1 MRRTPIVGSLAVA
14 ALLVA
19 AFSLPAPAEARG
31 RHGAVYVGAGFGGF
45 YGWGPYWGW
54 GAPYWGWGWGWGPG
68 PYSYGGGPALLGY
81 AMMAGM
87 GGLDVDAKPNRAE
100 VWVDGKFVADARDLD
115 GDPSYLW
122 LEKGPHHIAVYK
134 AGFKTFEDDIDVTR
148 GVKRELKLRL
158 EPGDSL
164 PPGPRPADRERGNN
178 KEKSKDKGRQT
189 GGTGGEV
196 D

>member
-1 MRRTPIVGSLAVA
+1 MHMTQGKVVSLLGAVA
-14 ALLVA
+14 VAGLSLLGTTA
-19 AFSLPAPAEARG
+19 AEAHGRG
-31 RHGAVYVGAGFGGF
+31 GRVVIRGGFGGWHGF
-45 YGWGPYWGW
+45 GPYGWYGFNPFF
-54 GAPYWGWGWGWGPG
+54 APYWAWGPG
-68 PYSYGGGPALLGY
+68 YGPGGGVDMNV
-81 AMMAGM
+81 AMMTGFGAVEM
-87 GGLDVDAKPNRAE
+87 NVKPNRAE
-100 VWVDGKFVADARDLD
+100 VWVDGKYVADARDLD
-115 GDPSYLW
+115 GYPSYLW

-164 PPGPRPADRERGNN
+164 PPGPRPADRERGN
-178 KEKSKDKGRQT
+178 KEKSKDKGRET